1 MKQNWTTNLNI
12 CTCLYI
18 ITCRVKESLGP
29 LRGGISGSLRFG
41 DPVGVAVAERDRPGP
56 IAPIAV
62 PGVLWWWCSPDEPI
76 CAEEITPALRLG
88 MKQKYCISRNN
99 DECLLFY
106 LDLAFLSSQTIHNLT
121 ANNFL

>member
-1 MKQNWTTNLNI
+1 M
-12 CTCLYI
+12 
-18 ITCRVKESLGP
+18 
-29 LRGGISGSLRFG
+29 
-41 DPVGVAVAERDRPGP
+41 AVAERDRPGP

-76 CAEEITPALRLG
+76 CAEEITPALSLG

-106 LDLAFLSSQTIHNLT
+106 LDLAFLSSHTIHILT
-121 ANNFL
+121 TNNFL